1 MSQIRQL
8 AAEADFDAFAR
19 IGANA
24 YPGTRVVSEEDRQ
37 RLKQRLFARADDP
50 LVAFYGLFEGEQL
63 RGAMRLHDFTINVRG
78 VKIPAGGVG
87 FVAVDLL
94 HKKEGVAKELVQF
107 FLRRCRERG
116 QHLALL
122 YPFRPDFYRKMG
134 FGYGAKMS
142 QYRVRP
148 ADLPGGGARRQ
159 VQMLSAADKQ
169 LVSEC
174 YARLA
179 AARRGLIDKSPLE
192 LDSLFAPPENRVVG
206 YQSGDALAGYMVFSF
221 VPGGQD
227 TFLINDILVKE
238 LVYESPTA
246 LAGILAFLRSQADQ
260 IRQVVFNLQ
269 DDDFHHLLHDPRDGS
284 DHFMASLYQQTN
296 RQGLGIMYR
305 VVDTRAARR
314 PVRCQL
320 RRAGLPAQDHRARQL
335 PARQPRRP
343 AGPLRGRAA
352 RAARRRR
359 ARGRDPARRGR
370 SVGAADGRGRL
381 QVAAPL
387 RRGHDLGGG
396 RSRAGRPAVPRRRA
410 AGVHDL
416 VLASDKETRRQGD
429 KRGV

>member
-78 VKIPAGGVG
+78 ARIPAGGVG

-107 FLRRCRERG
+107 FLHRCRERG

-148 ADLPGGGARRQ
+148 ADLPGGGARQ
-159 VQMLSAADKQ
+159 HVEMLGAADKQ
-169 LVSEC
+169 LVGEC

-179 AARRGLIDKSPLE
+179 AARHGLIDKSPLE

-206 YQSGDALAGYMVFSF
+206 YRSGGALAGYMVFSF
-221 VPGGQD
+221 APAGQD
-227 TFLINDILVKE
+227 TFLVNDILVKE
-238 LVYESPTA
+238 LVYESPAA

-260 IRQVVFNLQ
+260 IRQVIFNLQ
-269 DDDFHHLLHDPRDGS
+269 DDAFHHLLADPRDGS
-284 DHFMASLYQQTN
+284 EHFIANLYQQTN

-305 VVDTRAARR
+305 VVDTRALLADLSAVSFGDQDCRLR
-314 PVRCQL
+314 ISVRDSF
-320 RRAGLPAQDHRARQL
+320 LPANHGDLLVRF
-335 PARQPRRP
+335 
-343 AGPLRGRAA
+343 AG
-352 RAARRRR
+352 
-359 ARGRDPARRGR
+359 
-370 SVGAADGRGRL
+370 
-381 QVAAPL
+381 
-387 RRGHDLGGG
+387 
-396 RSRAGRPAVPRRRA
+396 GRPAPHDGGEPEVAIQLDVADLSALLMGVVGFRSLHRYGVATISAEAEVGRVDRLFRA
-410 AGVHDL
+410 DEPPVCM
-416 VLASDKETRRQGD
+416 TWF
-429 KRGV
+429 